1 MRRAGEVEVE
11 FGEDDGRL
19 GMEFD
24 WVEISGEQHLRVRA
38 PSPPARLCLSSG

>member
-38 PSPPARLCLSSG
+38 PSSRLRLRLPSG

>member
-11 FGEDDGRL
+11 FGEEDGRL

-38 PSPPARLCLSSG
+38 PSQPARLCLSSG

>member
-11 FGEDDGRL
+11 FGEEDGRL

-38 PSPPARLCLSSG
+38 PPPARLCLSSG